1 LRAACCRRKFFGKER
16 EETASFKLRQKG
28 LQMQKEKREQKVK
41 SVTYYGGHRESTGT
55 SPEDMVAVSITI
67 AL

>member
-1 LRAACCRRKFFGKER
+1 MER
-16 EETASFKLRQKG
+16 EETASFKLRQRG

-41 SVTYYGGHRESTGT
+41 GVTYYGGHRESTGT
-55 SPEDMVAVSITI
+55 SPEDMVAMSSTI